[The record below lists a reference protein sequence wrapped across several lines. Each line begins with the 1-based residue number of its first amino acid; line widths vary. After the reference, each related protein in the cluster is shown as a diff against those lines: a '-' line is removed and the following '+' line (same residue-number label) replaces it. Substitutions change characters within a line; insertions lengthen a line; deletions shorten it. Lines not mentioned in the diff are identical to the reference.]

1 VRIDLNA
8 DVGEGAD
15 DLPIFPLVTSV
26 SIACGAHA
34 GDEETMKR
42 CVAEAQR
49 LGVSI
54 GAHPGYPDRAGF
66 GREPMSM
73 PAEALHA
80 TLVDQIRALGAICEE
95 HGATLRHV
103 KPHGALYNQAAVD
116 PALARIVVGSVL
128 EGGDDLFLLAPTAS
142 AMVTPARGME
152 VAIVAEAFAD
162 RRYASDGTLAPRGT
176 PGAVIEDPP
185 TAAAQALAIARG
197 EPVTATDG
205 STIVVDARSICLHAD
220 TPGALAIAT
229 AVRRTLEDAGIEVA
243 PPSPR

>member
-1 VRIDLNA
+1 MIVDLNA

-34 GDEETMKR
+34 GDEATMER
-42 CVAEAQR
+42 CVAEAKR

-66 GREPMSM
+66 GRDPISIEP
-73 PAEALHA
+73 AALRA
-80 TLVDQIRALGAICEE
+80 TLVEQLRTLDAVCRNQGAR
-95 HGATLRHV
+95 LRHV

-116 PALARIVVGSVL
+116 PALAATIVAAMRDADPS
-128 EGGDDLFLLAPTAS
+128 LALVALAGS
-142 AMVTPARGME
+142 AMIDAARAGGVTAF
-152 VAIVAEAFAD
+152 AEAFAD
-162 RRYASDGTLAPRGT
+162 RRYAPDGTLAPRGT
-176 PGAVIEDPP
+176 PGALIEDPA

-197 EPVTATDG
+197 EPITATDG